1 MEDLYMIK
9 YARVVIAAGLLL
21 GICSAS
27 AYSQGEAGAACL
39 IIQPGARAN
48 GMGQSYVAI
57 SDDATGGWWNPAG
70 LAFTRTNVDLM
81 HSQLVP
87 ELASDVFYEFIGGT
101 FEIEGIGIM
110 GISVIYLTYGEWEGR
125 DEFNNYLGKFT
136 SWEIA
141 PMVSCAVK
149 LTENIGIG
157 MNLKFV
163 YIDLAPEEA
172 TPEGEAGRGSS
183 VAIDVGGLWKVPDFS
198 LGALDIKRLNL
209 GIAVSNL
216 GPSITFI
223 NRDQAAPLP
232 RNLRMGF
239 AYTPYLT
246 DVGVFTF
253 VGEVNRPLVEFE
265 RSNTYHVGAEFVY
278 VDLLAVR
285 GGYVHDK
292 DGNIEDP
299 TYGLGFIFN
308 KRIRIDYA
316 SIPQAKELGRV
327 HRWSIGVTF

>member
-1 MEDLYMIK
+1 MIK
-9 YARVVIAAGLLL
+9 YVRVVIVVGLLL
-21 GICSAS
+21 GICSSSAS
-27 AYSQGEAGAACL
+27 AQGEAGAACL

-48 GMGQSYVAI
+48 GMGQSFVAI

-70 LAFTRTNVDLM
+70 LAFTSSNVDLM

-101 FEIEGIGIM
+101 FEIEGIGMM
-110 GISVIYLTYGEWEGR
+110 GVSVIYLTYGEWEGR

-141 PMVSCAVK
+141 PTVSGAVK
-149 LTENIGIG
+149 LTENIGVG

-183 VAIDVGGLWKVPDFS
+183 VAVDAGALWKVPDFS
-198 LGALDIKRLNL
+198 LGALNVRRLNL
-209 GIAVSNL
+209 GIAISNL

-232 RNLRMGF
+232 RNLRTGF
-239 AYTPYLT
+239 AYTPYST
-246 DVGVFTF
+246 EAGVFTL

>member
-1 MEDLYMIK
+1 MIK
-9 YARVVIAAGLLL
+9 FARVVVAAGLLL

-27 AYSQGEAGAACL
+27 VSAQGEAGAACL

-70 LAFTRTNVDLM
+70 LAFTRTNIDLM

-101 FEIEGIGIM
+101 LEIEGIGIM
-110 GISVIYLTYGEWEGR
+110 GLSLIYLTYGEWEGR
-125 DEFNNYLGKFT
+125 DAFNNYLGKFT

-141 PMVSCAVK
+141 PTVSGAVK
-149 LTENIGIG
+149 LSENIGIG

-172 TPEGEAGRGSS
+172 TVEGEAGRGSS
-183 VAIDVGGLWKVPDFS
+183 VAIDAGGLWKVPDFS
-198 LGALDIKRLNL
+198 VWRLEIKRLSL

-232 RNLRMGF
+232 RNLRSGF

-246 DVGVFTF
+246 DVGTLTL

-285 GGYVHDK
+285 GGYVRDR

-308 KRIRIDYA
+308 NRIRIDYA

-327 HRWSIGVTF
+327 HRWSVGVTF

>member
-1 MEDLYMIK
+1 MLKSLLI
-9 YARVVIAAGLLL
+9 IITAGLLVFSINGTAL
-21 GICSAS
+21 A
-27 AYSQGEAGAACL
+27 QGEAGAACL

-70 LAFTRTNVDLM
+70 LAFTTQNIDLM

-101 FEIEGIGIM
+101 FELEGIGVLGASI
-110 GISVIYLTYGEWEGR
+110 IYLTYGEWEGR
-125 DEFNNYLGKFT
+125 DADNNYLGKFT
-136 SWEIA
+136 SWEVA
-141 PMVSCAVK
+141 PTIGGAVK
-149 LTENIGIG
+149 LTDNIGIG

-163 YIDLAPEEA
+163 YIDLAPAEA
-172 TPEGEAGRGSS
+172 TPDGEAGRGHS
-183 VAIDVGGLWKVPDFS
+183 VAVDAGALWKIQDFS
-198 LGALDIKRLNL
+198 IGGFMIRRLNL
-209 GIAVSNL
+209 GLCLSNL

-232 RNLRMGF
+232 RNLRAGF
-239 AYTPYLT
+239 AYTPYKT
-246 DVGVFTF
+246 QVGSFMF

-265 RSNTYHVGAEFVY
+265 RSNTYHAGAEFVY
-278 VDLLAVR
+278 VELLAVR
-285 GGYVHDK
+285 AGYVHDK
-292 DGNIEDP
+292 DGNIQDP

-308 KRIRIDYA
+308 KSVRIDWA

-327 HRWSIGVTF
+327 NRWSIGVSF

>member
-1 MEDLYMIK
+1 MIK
-9 YARVVIAAGLLL
+9 SIRVVIAVGVLIA
-21 GICSAS
+21 IISPSVSA
-27 AYSQGEAGAACL
+27 QGEAGAACL

-48 GMGQSYVAI
+48 GMGQSFVAI
-57 SDDATGGWWNPAG
+57 SDDATGGWWNPGG
-70 LAFTRTNVDLM
+70 LAFASPNVDLM

-87 ELASDVFYEFIGGT
+87 ELASDVFYEFVGGT
-101 FEIEGIGIM
+101 MELEGIGM
-110 GISVIYLTYGEWEGR
+110 LGFSVIYLTYGEWEGR
-125 DEFNNYLGKFT
+125 DEINNYLGKFT

-141 PMVSCAVK
+141 PTLSGAVK
-149 LTENIGIG
+149 ITENIGIG

-172 TPEGEAGRGSS
+172 PPEGEAGRGSS
-183 VAIDVGGLWKVPDFS
+183 VAVDAGALWKVSDFS
-198 LGALDIKRLNL
+198 LFGFEVKRLNL
-209 GIAVSNL
+209 GMAGSNL

-232 RNLRMGF
+232 RNLRTGF
-239 AYTPYLT
+239 AYTPYNT
-246 DVGVFTF
+246 EAGVFTL

-265 RSNTYHVGAEFVY
+265 RSNTYHVGAEFIY

-285 GGYVHDK
+285 GGYVNDK

-327 HRWSIGVTF
+327 HRWSVGVTF

>member
-1 MEDLYMIK
+1 MIN

-27 AYSQGEAGAACL
+27 VSAQGEAGAACL

-57 SDDATGGWWNPAG
+57 SDDATGAWWNPAG
-70 LAFTRTNVDLM
+70 LAFAKTNIDLM

-101 FEIEGIGIM
+101 FEIEGIGMM
-110 GISVIYLTYGEWEGR
+110 GVSVIYLTYGEWEGR

-141 PMVSCAVK
+141 PTVSGAVK

-183 VAIDVGGLWKVPDFS
+183 VAVDAGGLWKVPDFS
-198 LGALDIKRLNL
+198 LGGLSIRRLNL
-209 GIAVSNL
+209 GVAVSNL

-232 RNLRMGF
+232 RNLRTGF

-246 DVGVFTF
+246 DVGAFTI

-265 RSNTYHVGAEFVY
+265 RSNTYHAGAEFVY
-278 VDLLAVR
+278 VDLLVVR

-308 KRIRIDYA
+308 NRIRIDYA

-327 HRWSIGVTF
+327 HRWSVGVTF